1 MDYFIYFSPLLLVI
15 VALFLRMKVIYYL
28 SIVYLILFVGLRGAG
43 GDIYGYTL
51 YYETSNALNNVINS
65 GFATDKSTIK
75 YSIEFFYSFINSLSK
90 SISGGL
96 ELVFFISAL
105 AFILTSYFA
114 SKNFNKKRSFL
125 FFSFFIIT
133 SLAPL
138 GMHYV
143 RQGLAVA
150 FIALA
155 ISNCYS
161 YKKKLLAIIFSVGSH
176 LTTSVAGIMFI
187 YILSMKKRN
196 ITILIIIPIIGLL
209 LGDVILSQATT
220 LIQKMNSTIFNRYI
234 VLFENSRGIS
244 TLDKMLGIL
253 AMAHFFYLSIVVRC
267 TTKNELMDRRFM
279 ATALIY
285 FMFIVLSLQTDI
297 ASRYFTLVYPFLLY
311 FSYET
316 LVINI
321 KQKNIVLVVHL
332 FLAILIWFRFISDP
346 GTQEL
351 FFPFK
356 LFL

>member
-28 SIVYLILFVGLRGAG
+28 SIVYLILFAGLRGAG
-43 GDIYGYTL
+43 GDIHGYTL
-51 YYETSNALNNVINS
+51 YYEASNALNHVINS
-65 GFATDKSTIK
+65 GFVTDKSTIK

-96 ELVFFISAL
+96 GLVFFISAL

-114 SKNFNKKRSFL
+114 SKNFNKKRPFL
-125 FFSFFIIT
+125 FFSFFVIT

-161 YKKKLLAIIFSVGSH
+161 YKKRLLAIIFSVGSH

-187 YILSMKKRN
+187 YMISMRKRN
-196 ITILIIIPIIGLL
+196 ITILIIIPIVGLL
-209 LGDVILSQATT
+209 LGDVILNQITI
-220 LIQKMNSTIFNRYI
+220 LIQKIDFIIFNRYI
-234 VLFENSRGIS
+234 VLFENNRGIS
-244 TLDKMLGIL
+244 IFDKILGIL
-253 AMAHFFYLSIVVRC
+253 AIVHFFYLSIIVRH
-267 TTKNELMDRRFM
+267 TTKDELMDRRFM
-279 ATALIY
+279 ATALLY

-297 ASRYFTLVYPFLLY
+297 LSRNLILVYPFLLY

-321 KQKNIVLVVHL
+321 KQKNVVLVAHL
-332 FLAILIWFRFISDP
+332 FLATLIWFRFIGDP
-346 GTQEL
+346 ATQEL

-356 LFL
+356 FFL